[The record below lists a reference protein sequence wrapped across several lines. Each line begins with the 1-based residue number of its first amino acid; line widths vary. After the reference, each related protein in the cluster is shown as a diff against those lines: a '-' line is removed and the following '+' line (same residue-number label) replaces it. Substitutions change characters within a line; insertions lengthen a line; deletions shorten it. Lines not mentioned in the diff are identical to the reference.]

1 MAKSGPG
8 KQHQHTV
15 EGEEG
20 TVGAL
25 ISYLRRM
32 RTDVFGQVDPAQQQV
47 QQQQQVQHCGYCGQ
61 RRCDCQTKRG
71 DDSAIEED
79 KSDITDAPGDETTA
93 SAISQVNAT
102 MRQIL
107 QEIKDIKER
116 SHGSQHGSQHGSD
129 VVTQDKYQHVV
140 DDLLA
145 ARSCHKELED
155 KLCLYENALKGK
167 EEEDKKSREFQ
178 NTGGS
183 ESNTPEHE
191 PKLENSL
198 ESESVYHS
206 LGAQHTDLTQV
217 RNMMSQLLQEILDMK
232 KDKTEGNDTVA
243 EERVERMNA
252 TVFDEV
258 MEVLDPDVQV
268 QVKVCEEETRRTST
282 PVETPAKDEDDK
294 KLLEMQTSPIKKDL
308 LESSCKV
315 LEPSPSKED
324 GKVLRLTVDSQVQT
338 VPIPRTREEVLRDL
352 IQSDRQDG
360 VSTAGQEGEETRP
373 VQNKTDSRTNS
384 QELQTECEK
393 RCGLQP
399 LDNNSVPVSVGVT
412 TTCEEVEGENVNS
425 KGGALGFFNFG
436 KGTEKI
442 EEKNVEGKMFSTSF
456 FGFGPKAE
464 NDSSASSVNQRTS
477 GFGLESKLSKFT
489 SWVGDSIASTAM
501 QFARKNSEKTTDSSG
516 DQKQQQNV
524 SVPGQYLNSQTL
536 HPSSQSGD
544 HPLASDD
551 PTASPRRR
559 VHPDTHTSPALV
571 NEPPFTATYVTVQ
584 NVSPRGTLF
593 HLLQNTEETDE
604 SISLTGNPKSETSQA
619 KCQTEVQKWEKSGQP
634 RMQEIPQTSFTDEGT
649 LGTME
654 PVCETPPVQRKALKR
669 SASLPR
675 HAHLASAESR
685 SVHRHV
691 RNVGVVTSTSQQQT
705 LPRKGI
711 LHHKQHVCED
721 TSYRPELWR
730 RRGSNCVQVDT
741 QEISS
746 DAAASDDSKMSYS
759 TKPQKHVTYSP
770 YVHRKIISPRHSPK
784 DRPKFFVPFLVEY
797 DESSSCS
804 DEDFETTYNKSY
816 GQGSDYDDFASQKL
830 RSSEVAARQKK
841 LSPSPDSNPGSV
853 QKRSCDLTDDLSL
866 GHRPRLTHR
875 SEQASSN
882 FLQVPGMVPSVRPKV
897 RLRTDAE
904 DCLRHSRE
912 ETSVQPSSR
921 QPVSKQ
927 LSKKKSVS
935 PTSSEDDP
943 HVYRLQNPSQGEKK
957 VRERESRHRLKGRVE
972 SLRTTD
978 EDDLRSSHLM
988 ESAAVGK
995 SREDNTTKTTQGR
1008 GRSRHRQQSTGRS
1021 VGNGTGSAASGL
1033 RDGEDSQGSS
1043 STSSMGRNRRGQS
1056 VPRAL
1061 QNKDNNSDSHS
1072 KPRYLHRSRSMDRG
1086 KWDRTADSDR
1096 ISRSADMEERPWQA
1110 HGRRHSLGQT
1120 TDRTVGTGREELRH
1134 PPQPNTGTSR
1144 AESRHP
1150 GLPNTG
1156 TGRAESRRPGLT
1168 NTGTVRAESRHP
1180 PLPST
1185 GTGRAESRHPGLPNT
1200 GTGRA
1205 ESRHPGLTNTG
1216 TGRAESRHPGLT
1228 NTGTVRAESRH
1239 PGLPNTG
1246 TGRAESR
1253 HPGLPNTGTGR
1264 AESRHPPQPNTGTGR
1279 AESRHPGLTNT
1290 GKKRSRRVEH
1300 TADWGRFLFW
1310 NQVAAKSPQLK
1321 PRIIQSPQ
1329 QIYGSAYQVEEE
1341 TSSDSDDEVLQQY
1354 KRSMS
1359 QHSVRSKASVRSQR
1373 SKKGE
1378 KLPSPA
1384 EKPEAEAAYQ
1394 PIEEPDYH
1402 HAPRATPAD
1411 PYARLEKGEPE
1422 EAMVESDIEPDHAS
1436 YLEYEEEGLDNEA
1449 YDSEGA
1455 NGAYGDQVS
1464 YHSQEKRKRL
1474 KSRRHRPEG
1483 RSMSSQLN
1491 KEGLG
1496 GLSSGDESVTAYPVS
1511 DAVSVDEMSV
1521 ASSTAPDPNWKKK
1534 TEDRGYYDVDQP
1546 YDEDSQLISKCGVL
1560 EVAFAYDAPNRKM
1573 TVSIVQ
1579 ARDVPSKDRG
1589 GTGGYQVHMVL
1600 LPTKKQR
1607 CKTKVRQ
1614 GNNPVFKESF
1624 RFSRVNQDELP
1635 DMGVRFRLYAC
1646 ERMKK
1651 ERLIGEKLVGFSNLK
1666 LDQRESMAVT
1676 LPLEP
1681 RSNLSGGDS
1690 QFSLSG
1696 LSRSDSGSSSQ
1707 SLTHAGG
1714 VPELLV
1720 GLAYNATTGRLS
1732 VEVIKGSHFRNMA
1745 MNRAPDTYVKICLM
1759 ASNGQ
1764 ELSRSKTSIRRGQ
1777 PNPVYKETFIFQ
1789 VALFQLSDV
1798 TLMFSVYNK
1807 RGMKRKEM
1815 IGWFSLGLN
1824 NSGEEE
1830 LNHWQDMRESKGQQV
1845 CRWHVLLES

>member
-47 QQQQQVQHCGYCGQ
+47 QQQVQHCGYCGQ
-61 RRCDCQTKRG
+61 RGCDCQTKRG

-93 SAISQVNAT
+93 SAISQVNDT

-107 QEIKDIKER
+107 QEIKYIKER
-116 SHGSQHGSQHGSD
+116 SHGSQHGSD

-167 EEEDKKSREFQ
+167 EEKGKKSREFQ
-178 NTGGS
+178 NIGGS
-183 ESNTPEHE
+183 ENNTPEHE
-191 PKLENSL
+191 LKLENSL
-198 ESESVYHS
+198 ESESVYPS
-206 LGAQHTDLTQV
+206 LGTKHTDLTQV
-217 RNMMSQLLQEILDMK
+217 RDMMSQLLQEILDMK

-243 EERVERMNA
+243 DERVERMNA

-268 QVKVCEEETRRTST
+268 QVKVCEEEARRTST

-294 KLLEMQTSPIKKDL
+294 KLLEMQTSPIRKDL

-315 LEPSPSKED
+315 LEPPPSKEDD

-360 VSTAGQEGEETRP
+360 VSTTGQEGEETRP
-373 VQNKTDSRTNS
+373 VQNKTASRTNS
-384 QELQTECEK
+384 QELQTKCEK
-393 RCGLQP
+393 HCGLQP

-412 TTCEEVEGENVNS
+412 TTCEEVEGQNVNS
-425 KGGALGFFNFG
+425 KGGAIGFFNFG

-464 NDSSASSVNQRTS
+464 NDSSASPVNQRTG

-501 QFARKNSEKTTDSSG
+501 QFTRKNSEKTTDSSG

-524 SVPGQYLNSQTL
+524 SVPGKLLTSQTS

-544 HPLASDD
+544 HPLSSGDPAASL
-551 PTASPRRR
+551 RRT
-559 VHPDTHTSPALV
+559 VHQDTHTSPALV

-604 SISLTGNPKSETSQA
+604 SISLTGNPKLETSQA

-649 LGTME
+649 LGTVE
-654 PVCETPPVQRKALKR
+654 PVCDTPPVQRKALKR

-675 HAHLASAESR
+675 QAHLASAESR

-691 RNVGVVTSTSQQQT
+691 RNVGVVTSTSQQQA

-721 TSYRPELWR
+721 TSDRPELWR

-830 RSSEVAARQKK
+830 RSSEVEARQKK
-841 LSPSPDSNPGSV
+841 LSPSPDSNPGSM
-853 QKRSCDLTDDLSL
+853 QKRSRNLTDDLSL
-866 GHRPRLTHR
+866 GHRPRPTHR

-927 LSKKKSVS
+927 PSKKKSVS

-943 HVYRLQNPSQGEKK
+943 RVYRLQNPSQGEKK

-995 SREDNTTKTTQGR
+995 SREDNTTETTQGR
-1008 GRSRHRQQSTGRS
+1008 GRSRHRQQSTARS
-1021 VGNGTGSAASGL
+1021 VGDGTGSVASGT

-1061 QNKDNNSDSHS
+1061 KDKDMNSDSHS

-1096 ISRSADMEERPWQA
+1096 ISWSADMEERPWQA
-1110 HGRRHSLGQT
+1110 HGRRHSLGRT
-1120 TDRTVGTGREELRH
+1120 TDRTVGTGREESRH

-1205 ESRHPGLTNTG
+1205 ESRHPGL
-1216 TGRAESRHPGLT
+1216 
-1228 NTGTVRAESRH
+1228 
-1239 PGLPNTG
+1239 
-1246 TGRAESR
+1246 
-1253 HPGLPNTGTGR
+1253 PNTGTGR

-1279 AESRHPGLTNT
+1279 AESRHPGLPNTGTGRAESRHPGLPNT

-1402 HAPRATPAD
+1402 HAPRAAPAD
-1411 PYARLEKGEPE
+1411 SYARLEKGEPD

-1491 KEGLG
+1491 K
-1496 GLSSGDESVTAYPVS
+1496 
-1511 DAVSVDEMSV
+1511 
-1521 ASSTAPDPNWKKK
+1521 
-1534 TEDRGYYDVDQP
+1534 DRGYYDVDQP

>member
-47 QQQQQVQHCGYCGQ
+47 QQQVQHCGYCGQ
-61 RRCDCQTKRG
+61 RGCDCQTKRG

-93 SAISQVNAT
+93 SAISQVNDT

-107 QEIKDIKER
+107 QEIKYIKER
-116 SHGSQHGSQHGSD
+116 SHGSQHGSD

-167 EEEDKKSREFQ
+167 EEKGKKSREFQ
-178 NTGGS
+178 NIGGS
-183 ESNTPEHE
+183 ENNTPEHE
-191 PKLENSL
+191 LKLENSL
-198 ESESVYHS
+198 ESESVYPS
-206 LGAQHTDLTQV
+206 LGTKHTDLTQV
-217 RNMMSQLLQEILDMK
+217 RDMMSQLLQEILDMK

-243 EERVERMNA
+243 DERVERMNA

-268 QVKVCEEETRRTST
+268 QVKVCEEEARRTST

-294 KLLEMQTSPIKKDL
+294 KLLEMQTSPIRKDL

-315 LEPSPSKED
+315 LEPPPSKEDD

-360 VSTAGQEGEETRP
+360 VSTTGQEGEETRP
-373 VQNKTDSRTNS
+373 VQNKTASRTNS
-384 QELQTECEK
+384 QELQTKCEK
-393 RCGLQP
+393 HCGLQP

-412 TTCEEVEGENVNS
+412 TTCEEVEGQNVNS
-425 KGGALGFFNFG
+425 KGGAIGFFNFG

-464 NDSSASSVNQRTS
+464 NDSSASPVNQRTG

-501 QFARKNSEKTTDSSG
+501 QFTRKNSEKTTDSSG

-524 SVPGQYLNSQTL
+524 SVPGKLLTSQTS

-544 HPLASDD
+544 HPLSSGDPAASL
-551 PTASPRRR
+551 RRT
-559 VHPDTHTSPALV
+559 VHQDTHTSPALV

-604 SISLTGNPKSETSQA
+604 SISLTGNPKLETSQA

-649 LGTME
+649 LGTVE
-654 PVCETPPVQRKALKR
+654 PVCDTPPVQRKALKR

-675 HAHLASAESR
+675 QAHLASAESR

-691 RNVGVVTSTSQQQT
+691 RNVGVVTSTSQQQA

-721 TSYRPELWR
+721 TSDRPELWR

-830 RSSEVAARQKK
+830 RSSEVEARQKK
-841 LSPSPDSNPGSV
+841 LSPSPDSNPGSM
-853 QKRSCDLTDDLSL
+853 QKRSRNLTDDLSL
-866 GHRPRLTHR
+866 GHRPRPTHR

-927 LSKKKSVS
+927 PSKKKSVS

-943 HVYRLQNPSQGEKK
+943 RVYRLQNPSQGEKK

-995 SREDNTTKTTQGR
+995 SREDNTTETTQGR
-1008 GRSRHRQQSTGRS
+1008 GRSRHRQQSTARS
-1021 VGNGTGSAASGL
+1021 VGDGTGSVASGT

-1061 QNKDNNSDSHS
+1061 KDKDMNSDSHS

-1096 ISRSADMEERPWQA
+1096 ISWSADMEERPWQA
-1110 HGRRHSLGQT
+1110 HGRRHSLGRT
-1120 TDRTVGTGREELRH
+1120 TDRTVGTGREESRH

-1205 ESRHPGLTNTG
+1205 ESRHPGL
-1216 TGRAESRHPGLT
+1216 
-1228 NTGTVRAESRH
+1228 
-1239 PGLPNTG
+1239 
-1246 TGRAESR
+1246 
-1253 HPGLPNTGTGR
+1253 PNTGTGR

-1279 AESRHPGLTNT
+1279 AESRHPGLPNTGTGRAESRHPGLPNT

-1402 HAPRATPAD
+1402 HAPRAAPAD
-1411 PYARLEKGEPE
+1411 SYARLEKGEPD

-1464 YHSQEKRKRL
+1464 YHSQ
-1474 KSRRHRPEG
+1474 
-1483 RSMSSQLN
+1483 
-1491 KEGLG
+1491 
-1496 GLSSGDESVTAYPVS
+1496 
-1511 DAVSVDEMSV
+1511 
-1521 ASSTAPDPNWKKK
+1521 
-1534 TEDRGYYDVDQP
+1534 EDRGYYDVDQP